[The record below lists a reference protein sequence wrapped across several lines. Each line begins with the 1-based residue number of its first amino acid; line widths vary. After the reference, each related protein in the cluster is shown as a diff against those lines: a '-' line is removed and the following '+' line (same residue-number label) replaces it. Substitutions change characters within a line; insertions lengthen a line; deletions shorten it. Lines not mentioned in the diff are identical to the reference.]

1 MVDNK
6 DKTIASLRRQL
17 AELQGKYNTLDQE
30 HKLLLYKLD
39 MIDEDEFYGIPEYG
53 TDEWANW
60 MIEIHR
66 KKDG

>member
-17 AELQGKYNTLDQE
+17 EELQGKCNALE
-30 HKLLLYKLD
+30 EENKLLLYKLD
-39 MIDEDEFYGIPEYG
+39 MIDEDEFFGIPEYG
-53 TDEWANW
+53 TNEWANW

-66 KKDG
+66 KKG